1 MLVQENISGT
11 IATSNDQWL
20 CMEDGTRFILRRI
33 TPTECARLQGMPD
46 WWTDD
51 LAIENPTQED
61 IDEWKQIFL
70 ERDMAMG
77 VKNPK
82 PKSDNQIRKW
92 LKSPNSDSAE
102 YKMWGNGIALPC
114 ALYVMEGLKEQG
126 NKILYE

>member
-1 MLVQENISGT
+1 
-11 IATSNDQWL
+11 
-20 CMEDGTRFILRRI
+20 
-33 TPTECARLQGMPD
+33 MPD

-70 ERDMAMG
+70 ERDRSMG
-77 VKNPK
+77 VENPK

-114 ALYVMEGLKEQG
+114 ALYVMEGLKE
-126 NKILYE
+126 YDETDEV